1 MSAKQ
6 PHPRKPKVGDRE
18 GGFVCTYAMQG
29 GYQTSS
35 WRRLEEWEKT
45 EEEKKSEREEEAA
58 AREEKAAAEVRDV
71 IRQAEELEQARLEKL
86 PGYKF
91 WAFAEWWIGLM
102 FLCALL
108 HAFWSGTWGESP
120 ATVYFDLF
128 GMLILFL
135 IRMPIERRTTAKD
148 SLEYQDKLAAKAAK

>member
-6 PHPRKPKVGDRE
+6 PQPRKPKVGDRE
-18 GGFVCTYAMQG
+18 GGFVCTYASQG

-45 EEEKKSEREEEAA
+45 EEEKKSE
-58 AREEKAAAEVRDV
+58 REEKAAAEVRDV

-102 FLCALL
+102 WLCALL
-108 HAFWSGTWGESP
+108 HAAWSGSWGESP
-120 ATVYFDLF
+120 STVYFDLF

-135 IRMPIERRTTAKD
+135 IRMRIVRRTTAKD
-148 SLEYQDKLAAKAAK
+148 SLEYQDKLAAKAAQ